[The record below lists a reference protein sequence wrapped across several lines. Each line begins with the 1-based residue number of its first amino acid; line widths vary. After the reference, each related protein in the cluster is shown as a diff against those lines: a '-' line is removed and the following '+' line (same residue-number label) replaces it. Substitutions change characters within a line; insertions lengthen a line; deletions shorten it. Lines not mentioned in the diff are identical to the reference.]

1 MDRRDYNNEE
11 RDVFNNDGGRG
22 DGFIPRR
29 RFNFSR
35 SDYQNPENLGANNG
49 AQSGYQPQYAQQQPY
64 SQANYQP
71 NYQPNPPY
79 QGQTVPPQYPN
90 QQYAP
95 QQPYAQPYAPQ
106 QPMGQPNMGQVPPMG
121 QGFQYQEAGIDFD
134 GRNAT
139 YEPAKKKGLFS
150 FRKKQPQYT
159 SGDMQNILI
168 VTPRT
173 LSEVQ
178 DIIDNLRNRQAIIV
192 EFNRINEK
200 SAQRILDFL
209 NGAIYAL
216 GGCEQRIADNMFLFT
231 PGGVSIQGQLK

>member
-11 RDVFNNDGGRG
+11 RDVFNNDGGR

-35 SDYQNPENLGANNG
+35 SDYQNLENLG
-49 AQSGYQPQYAQQQPY
+49 AQSGYQQPQYTQQPY

-71 NYQPNPPY
+71 NNYQPQPPY
-79 QGQTVPPQYPN
+79 QGQMAQPQYPN
-90 QQYAP
+90 QQQYAP
-95 QQPYAQPYAPQ
+95 QQPYSQPYAPQ
-106 QPMGQPNMGQVPPMG
+106 QPMGQSNMGQGYP
-121 QGFQYQEAGIDFD
+121 YQDGIDFD
-134 GRNAT
+134 GRNMN

-150 FRKKQPQYT
+150 FRNKKQQQYAG
-159 SGDMQNILI
+159 GDMQNILI
-168 VTPRT
+168 VTPKT

-200 SAQRILDFL
+200 YAQRILDFL

-231 PGGVSIQGQLK
+231 PGGVSIQGQIK

>member
-1 MDRRDYNNEE
+1 MDRRDSNNEE
-11 RDVFNNDGGRG
+11 RDVFNNDGRG

-35 SDYQNPENLGANNG
+35 SDYQNGSNFGVNNG
-49 AQSGYQPQYAQQQPY
+49 PQGGYQQPYSEQQPY

-71 NYQPNPPY
+71 PYQPNPMPY
-79 QGQTVPPQYPN
+79 QGQAPQQAYPNPQYAP
-90 QQYAP
+90 P
-95 QQPYAQPYAPQ
+95 QQPYY
-106 QPMGQPNMGQVPPMG
+106 
-121 QGFQYQEAGIDFD
+121 QYQEEGIDFD
-134 GRNAT
+134 GRNMG
-139 YEPAKKKGLFS
+139 YEPVKKKGLFS
-150 FRKKQPQYT
+150 FRNKKQQQFV
-159 SGDMQNILI
+159 GDMQNILI
-168 VTPRT
+168 VTPKT

-200 SAQRILDFL
+200 YAQRILDFL

-231 PGGVSIQGQLK
+231 PGGVSIQGQIK

>member
-11 RDVFNNDGGRG
+11 RDVFNNDGGG
-22 DGFIPRR
+22 NGFIPRR

-35 SDYQNPENLGANNG
+35 SDYQNPQNAG
-49 AQSGYQPQYAQQQPY
+49 AQPEYQQPQYTQQPY

-79 QGQTVPPQYPN
+79 QGQMAQPQYPNPN

-95 QQPYAQPYAPQ
+95 QPQYAQPYAPQ
-106 QPMGQPNMGQVPPMG
+106 QPMGQPNMGQMPMG
-121 QGFQYQEAGIDFD
+121 QGYQYQDGIDFD
-134 GRNAT
+134 GRNMN

-150 FRKKQPQYT
+150 FRNKKQQYAG
-159 SGDMQNILI
+159 GDMQNILI
-168 VTPRT
+168 VTPKT

-231 PGGVSIQGQLK
+231 PGGVSIQGQIK

>member
-11 RDVFNNDGGRG
+11 RDVFNNDGRG

-35 SDYQNPENLGANNG
+35 SDYQNGANLGVNNG
-49 AQSGYQPQYAQQQPY
+49 AQSGYQQQYPDQQPY
-64 SQANYQP
+64 SPANYQP
-71 NYQPNPPY
+71 NYQPVQMPY
-79 QGQTVPPQYPN
+79 QGQVPPQPVYPN
-90 QQYAP
+90 PQYAP
-95 QQPYAQPYAPQ
+95 QQPYPQPYPV
-106 QPMGQPNMGQVPPMG
+106 QPYQPG
-121 QGFQYQEAGIDFD
+121 QYQDDGIDFD
-134 GRNAT
+134 GRNT
-139 YEPAKKKGLFS
+139 GYEPVKKKGLFS
-150 FRKKQPQYT
+150 FRNKKQQQFV
-159 SGDMQNILI
+159 GDMQNILI
-168 VTPRT
+168 VTPKT

-200 SAQRILDFL
+200 YAQRILDFL

-231 PGGVSIQGQLK
+231 PGGVSIQGQIK

>member
-11 RDVFNNDGGRG
+11 RDVFNNDGGR

-35 SDYQNPENLGANNG
+35 SDYQNPENLGANVNT
-49 AQSGYQPQYAQQQPY
+49 QSGYQQQYTQQPY

-71 NYQPNPPY
+71 VFQQPPY
-79 QGQTVPPQYPN
+79 QGPIPQPQFVN
-90 QQYAP
+90 QQYV
-95 QQPYAQPYAPQ
+95 QQPYGQPYAPQ
-106 QPMGQPNMGQVPPMG
+106 QPMGQMPMG
-121 QGFQYQEAGIDFD
+121 QAYQYQDDGIDFD
-134 GRNAT
+134 GRNNN

-150 FRKKQPQYT
+150 FRNKKQQQYFN
-159 SGDMQNILI
+159 GDMQNILI
-168 VTPRT
+168 VTPKT

-192 EFNRINEK
+192 EFNRINQK
-200 SAQRILDFL
+200 YAQRILDFL

-231 PGGVSIQGQLK
+231 PGGVSIQGQIK

>member
-11 RDVFNNDGGRG
+11 RDVFNNDGRG

-35 SDYQNPENLGANNG
+35 SDYQNCENLGVNNG
-49 AQSGYQPQYAQQQPY
+49 AQSGYQQQYPDQQPY
-64 SQANYQP
+64 SPANYQP
-71 NYQPNPPY
+71 NYQPVQMPY
-79 QGQTVPPQYPN
+79 QGQVPPQPVYPN
-90 QQYAP
+90 PQYVP
-95 QQPYAQPYAPQ
+95 QQPYPQPYPAQPY
-106 QPMGQPNMGQVPPMG
+106 QPS
-121 QGFQYQEAGIDFD
+121 QYQDDGIDFD
-134 GRNAT
+134 GRNMG
-139 YEPAKKKGLFS
+139 YEPVKKKGLFS
-150 FRKKQPQYT
+150 FRNKKQQQFV
-159 SGDMQNILI
+159 GDMQNILI
-168 VTPRT
+168 VTPKT

-200 SAQRILDFL
+200 YAQRILDFL

-231 PGGVSIQGQLK
+231 PGGVSIQGQIK